1 MNDRPAAEL
10 KQIALDIH
18 KGLIFTDRHITE
30 PATLPGVFMLFLF
43 MTEQQRDKLET
54 DPPGLIFEYL
64 AKAGSRAI
72 NGEPTFLSLQM
83 LSANDTKK
91 VFDICQKLQQAEQA
105 TLSE

>member
-1 MNDRPAAEL
+1 MNDRPADEL

-30 PATLPGVFMLFLF
+30 PATLPGVFTLLLF

-54 DPPGLIFEYL
+54 DPPGLVFEYL
-64 AKAGSRAI
+64 AKAGSMTM

-83 LSANDTKK
+83 LSANDAKK
-91 VFDICQKLQQAEQA
+91 VFDIYQKLRRAEQT